1 MCGTNDKNAQRL
13 NRLQHPYRKLFT
25 KSGNREHEPSSWSG
39 RMDDKRRCGV
49 RRSYQS
55 GAQNTPT
62 HSGLGA
68 HTWSLSAPF
77 VLWVLPPSALALA
90 EFAANRV
97 VDNCRILD
105 VVLNDDNVHP
115 AVRKERDEY
124 RTTLSPGGC
133 LSIAMLVLIP
143 SRSFHRASTAA
154 GPHYHSHL
162 RSLSSHWHKLL
173 GANRDDDRN
182 LYGLYIL
189 VGEERSG
196 LPSVFSRLLISF
208 FSAPLA
214 PLAPQARTLFSVLL
228 SSSTTTTR
236 KTH

>member
-1 MCGTNDKNAQRL
+1 MVGNNARQKALWRSTFISK
-13 NRLQHPYRKLFT
+13 R
-25 KSGNREHEPSSWSG
+25 SSKCP
-39 RMDDKRRCGV
+39 D
-49 RRSYQS
+49 
-55 GAQNTPT
+55 A
-62 HSGLGA
+62 LGA
-68 HTWSLSAPF
+68 RSSHVVSFRSVRSLGS
-77 VLWVLPPSALALA
+77 PPSALPLT
-90 EFAANRV
+90 EIRANRV
-97 VDNCRILD
+97 VDNCSILD
-105 VVLNDDNVHP
+105 VVLNDDNVYP
-115 AVRKERDEY
+115 AVRKERNEY

-173 GANRDDDRN
+173 GAERDDDRN
-182 LYGLYIL
+182 LYGLYTL